1 MLWEQRPKIYAT
13 PMRKKLSG
21 KRWRRCTGRLDKHP
35 RRQGKNPCPQQTLLE
50 YKQDLLTALESYLPK
65 V

>member
-1 MLWEQRPKIYAT
+1 LTSILEDKEKILA
-13 PMRKKLSG
+13 L
-21 KRWRRCTGRLDKHP
+21 
-35 RRQGKNPCPQQTLLE
+35 QQTLLE